1 MQDQVSNMK
10 RMHVPWKSQELLGIL
25 PTEQNE
31 EHSVGSETT
40 AQDEERLPEP
50 KDMSYKLLK
59 MNTRDEKTRN
69 REQKI
74 RELLGNYDM
83 YLKGGHRQQFKQH

>member
-10 RMHVPWKSQELLGIL
+10 RMHVPWKSPELLGIL

-40 AQDEERLPEP
+40 AQDEERLPAP
-50 KDMSYKLLK
+50 KDMSYKRLK

-74 RELLGNYDM
+74 
-83 YLKGGHRQQFKQH
+83 